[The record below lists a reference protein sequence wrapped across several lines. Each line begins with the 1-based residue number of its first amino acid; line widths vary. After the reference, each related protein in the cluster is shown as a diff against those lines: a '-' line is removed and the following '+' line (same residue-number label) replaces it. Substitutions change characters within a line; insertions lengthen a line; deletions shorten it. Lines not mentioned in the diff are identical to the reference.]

1 MILSDKTPDHSL
13 HQDLATGRWQ
23 KLTLVEQMAN
33 IGSEVSRTIN
43 WKGKD
48 KKEAKQAFLRA
59 LELII
64 LTMKDSKNKGRL
76 KEIARV
82 KELLVG
88 WYLGDW
94 EYKSSDE
101 SWQNYFLQFA
111 VAARKGR

>member
-1 MILSDKTPDHSL
+1 MTISDKVPAGTIHK
-13 HQDLATGRWQ
+13 DLARGKWQ
-23 KLTLVEQMAN
+23 SLSLVEQMAN

-48 KKEAKQAFLRA
+48 EKDAKRAFLRA

-64 LTMKDSKNKGRL
+64 LTMKDPKNKGRL

-82 KELLVG
+82 KEMLLD
-88 WYLGDW
+88 WYLGSQ
-94 EYKSSDE
+94 EYKSTDKD
-101 SWQNYFLQFA
+101 WQNYFMQFA